1 LQTLVRAAIRPDEQI
16 HFGGHGKPIQSTGG
30 EGTCRDDHAPAGMVF
45 DIAGR
50 VDAKH
55 SQSISINMAKVK
67 SFGERIADALVE
79 DGLLTTKQIEELL
92 EQQKKEG
99 ARLIKLIIDKAY
111 VSDQDLAVSMG
122 RVLNVPPVNLA
133 RIAIPPEIFELLPRD
148 TAYNHKVIP
157 VSRLENKLFL
167 AMADPLNVLA
177 LDDVK
182 RLTRLEITPLI
193 ASEKAILEKLN
204 AIDASKSSSMED
216 IIEDA
221 AKQREADEEAGTI
234 ENIREAV
241 EDVNLDRLAAST
253 EEAPVI
259 KLANLIVLQAIK
271 DRASDIHLEPFEKT
285 VRLRYRVDGV
295 LIDATPPPKQ
305 MQLALASRFKI
316 MSNLDIAER
325 RLPQDGRMRVKVS
338 GRDFDL
344 RVSVLPTVHGEKIVL
359 RVLDKTNLSASVDKL
374 GLDPETFKQ
383 FRNAIDAPHGLILVT
398 GPTGSGKTT
407 TLYSA
412 LNELNNPIY
421 NIVTVEDPVEFQIAG
436 INQVPTKK
444 EIGLTFASALRSILR
459 QDPDIIMIG
468 EIRDTETAEIAI
480 EAALTGHQVLSTMHC
495 NDAPGAIARL
505 DDMGIAPFLISSS
518 VILSC
523 AQRLIRRICSH
534 CKEPVTYPP
543 KMFEDLGIDPAMFAG
558 MQLFR
563 GHGCERCKNSGYAGR
578 MAIIEAMTMS
588 DQIRK
593 LIIARANTR
602 ELAKVAISQ
611 GMRTLRMAALDRA
624 RDGVSTL
631 EQVLVMTSSH

>member
-1 LQTLVRAAIRPDEQI
+1 
-16 HFGGHGKPIQSTGG
+16 
-30 EGTCRDDHAPAGMVF
+30 
-45 DIAGR
+45 
-50 VDAKH
+50 
-55 SQSISINMAKVK
+55 MAKVK

-79 DGLLTTKQIEELL
+79 DGLLSASQVEELL
-92 EQQKKEG
+92 EEQKKEG
-99 ARLIKLIIDKAY
+99 TRLVKLIMDKAY

-122 RVLNVPPVNLA
+122 RVLNVPPINLA
-133 RIAIPPEIFELLPRD
+133 RVSIPDDVADLLPRE
-148 TAYNHKVIP
+148 TALNHKVIP

-182 RLTRLEITPLI
+182 RITKLEIAPLI
-193 ASEKAILEKLN
+193 ASEKAITDKL
-204 AIDASKSSSMED
+204 AALDSAKGSSMED
-216 IIEDA
+216 IIESAQRQSSVETDDA
-221 AKQREADEEAGTI
+221 SV
-234 ENIREAV
+234 EAV
-241 EDVNLDRLAAST
+241 KEPHEEVNLDQLAASS

-259 KLANLIVLQAIK
+259 KLANLIILQAIK
-271 DRASDIHLEPFEKT
+271 DHASDIHLEPFEKT
-285 VRLRYRVDGV
+285 MRLRYRIDGV
-295 LIDATPPPKQ
+295 LVDATPPPKQ

-338 GRDFDL
+338 GKDYDL

-359 RVLDKTNLSASVDKL
+359 RILDKSNLSASLDKL
-374 GLDPETFKQ
+374 GLDAATYRQFKA
-383 FRNAIDAPHGLILVT
+383 AIDAPHGLILVT

-412 LNELNNPIY
+412 LNELNSPQW
-421 NIVTVEDPVEFQIAG
+421 NIITVEDPVEFQIPG

-444 EIGLTFASALRSILR
+444 EIGLTFANALRSILR

-523 AQRLIRRICSH
+523 AQRLMRRICSH
-534 CKEPVTYPP
+534 CKEPVMYPAR
-543 KMFEDLGIDPAMFAG
+543 MFEDLGINPADFEG
-558 MQLFR
+558 VTLYR
-563 GHGCERCKNSGYAGR
+563 GRGCERCKNSGYSGR
-578 MAIIEAMTMS
+578 LAIIEAMTVS
-588 DQIRK
+588 DTIRK
-593 LIIARANTR
+593 LIISRANSR
-602 ELAKVAISQ
+602 ELAKVAIME
-611 GMRTLRMAALDRA
+611 GMKTLRMVGLDRA
-624 RDGVSTL
+624 REGVTTL
-631 EQVLVMTSSH
+631 EQVLVVTSAH

>member
-1 LQTLVRAAIRPDEQI
+1 
-16 HFGGHGKPIQSTGG
+16 
-30 EGTCRDDHAPAGMVF
+30 
-45 DIAGR
+45 
-50 VDAKH
+50 
-55 SQSISINMAKVK
+55 MANIK
-67 SFGERIADALVE
+67 SFAERIADALVE
-79 DGLLTTKQIEELL
+79 DGLLSPNQIEELL
-92 EQQKKEG
+92 ERQKKEG
-99 ARLIKLIIDKAY
+99 ARLVKLIVDKDKQY
-111 VSDQDLAVSMG
+111 VSPEDLAVSMG
-122 RVLNVPPVNLA
+122 RVLNITPINLV
-133 RIAIPPEIFELLPRD
+133 RINILPDVVDLVPRD
-148 TAYNHKVIP
+148 MQRNHKVVP

-182 RLTRLEITPLI
+182 RITKLEITPLI
-193 ASEKAILEKLN
+193 ASEKAITDKHN
-204 AIDASKSSSMED
+204 AIDASKSGSMED
-216 IIEDA
+216 IIQDA
-221 AKQREADEEAGTI
+221 QKQSDADAEGDTI
-234 ENIREAV
+234 ESVKELA
-241 EDVNLDRLAAST
+241 EDVNLDALAASS

-271 DRASDIHLEPFEKT
+271 DRASDIHLEPFEKQM
-285 VRLRYRVDGV
+285 RLRYRIDGV
-295 LIDATPPPKQ
+295 LLDATPPPKQ

-338 GRDFDL
+338 GKDYDL

-359 RVLDKTNLSASVDKL
+359 RVLDKSNLSASLDKL
-374 GLDPETFKQ
+374 GLDEATFKQ
-383 FRNAIDAPHGLILVT
+383 FKAAIDAPHGLILVT

-412 LNELNNPIY
+412 LNELNNPTW
-421 NIVTVEDPVEFQIAG
+421 NIVTVEDPVEFQIPG

-444 EIGLTFASALRSILR
+444 DIGLSFANALRSILR

-523 AQRLIRRICSH
+523 AQRLMRRICSH
-534 CKEPVTYPP
+534 CKEPVTYPA
-543 KMFEDLGIDPAMFAG
+543 KMYEDLGIDPVMFENVP
-558 MQLFR
+558 LFR
-563 GHGCERCKNSGYAGR
+563 GRGCDRCKNSGYVGR
-578 MAIIEAMTMS
+578 MAIIEAMTVT

-593 LIIARANTR
+593 LIIARASTR
-602 ELAKVAISQ
+602 EMAKLAVNQ
-611 GMRTLRMAALDRA
+611 GMRTLRMVALDRA
-624 RDGVSTL
+624 REGISTL
-631 EQVLVMTSSH
+631 EQVMVGTSAY